1 MNRKSLYPLKI
12 LCCSLGLFFAGLSA
26 AHADGVAIN
35 RVRGGIRGIDNNTL
49 KNGDGTNDAM
59 VTIRIRQLDL
69 IKQARTLNGRI
80 LTAQDAVARGQRIWF
95 IFIIENDVESAL
107 EDVQLLDELLDSEF
121 EYVNGSLQEIRLDS
135 NGVSFNGGEE
145 DSIWKNTWRDLSDGK
160 DNDIVSVNV
169 LQKNGA
175 QSHAIAVGGSQ
186 NDGALNISANTLW
199 ALRFQVRVKGSGQ

>member
-1 MNRKSLYPLKI
+1 MNWKSLPRLKM
-12 LCCSLGLFFAGLSA
+12 LACSFGFFVMSLSA

-95 IFIIENDVESAL
+95 VFIIENDVESAL

-121 EYVNGSLQEIRLDS
+121 EYVNGSLQEIRIDS

-145 DSIWKNTWRDLSDGK
+145 DSIWKSTWRDLSDGK
-160 DNDIVSVNV
+160 DNDIVSVNA

-175 QSHAIAVGGSQ
+175 KGHSIAVGGSQ

-199 ALRFQVRVKGSGQ
+199 ALRFQVRVKGAGQ